1 MFPKLVRHSG
11 SRFQLAR
18 FSSTSKTP
26 LGFIGLGHMGSKM
39 VANLQKDGYNLLIYD
54 KNKTTL
60 RQVGDAHSSG
70 GVEVASSIEEIAEKC
85 STILSILPNDVIVDD
100 VATTLLTKSKQE
112 NMLHISCSTISPTTS
127 RDLAAK
133 YNKKSKHFIA
143 SPVFARPG
151 THSYILLLHFLIT
164 LTYLSTTRWFG
175 KKTSYLDDCWQ

>member
-1 MFPKLVRHSG
+1 M
-11 SRFQLAR
+11 
-18 FSSTSKTP
+18 P

-164 LTYLSTTRWFG
+164 FTYLSTTRWFG

>member
-1 MFPKLVRHSG
+1 MLPRLLFRSTC
-11 SRFQLAR
+11 SFQQAG
-18 FSSTSKTP
+18 FSNSSKMP

-54 KNKTTL
+54 KNKATS
-60 RQVGDAHSSG
+60 RQVGDANSSG
-70 GVEVASSIEEIAEKC
+70 GVEIASSIEEIAEKC

-100 VATTLLTKSKQE
+100 VATTLLNKSKKE

-133 YNKKSKHFIA
+133 YNKKNKHFIA

-151 THSYILLLHFLIT
+151 TNTTLFIRVIHSYIDHQM
-164 LTYLSTTRWFG
+164 
-175 KKTSYLDDCWQ
+175 D